1 MKSKDDV
8 IDEIVF
14 QKNKLT
20 ENLGQDEKKEIDI
33 YLDQLL
39 KELEPALNI
48 FKKLSS
54 NKEAKKN
61 ISDAF
66 KSEIEEQ
73 KWLEKLSKTFYDQAS
88 IQYQKKIQKE

>member
-14 QKNKLT
+14 QKNKLL
-20 ENLGQDEKKEIDI
+20 ENLNPDERKEIDI

-39 KELEPALNI
+39 KELAPALNI
-48 FKKLSS
+48 FDKMSS
-54 NKEAKKN
+54 NKEVRKN
-61 ISDAF
+61 ISNAF

-73 KWLEKLSKTFYDQAS
+73 KWLEKLSKTFYDQAGM
-88 IQYQKKIQKE
+88 QDPTKTQKE

>member
-14 QKNKLT
+14 QKNKLL
-20 ENLGQDEKKEIDI
+20 ENLNPDERKEIDI

-39 KELEPALNI
+39 KELAPALNI
-48 FKKLSS
+48 FDKMSS
-54 NKEAKKN
+54 NREVRKN
-61 ISDAF
+61 ISNAF

-73 KWLEKLSKTFYDQAS
+73 KWLEKLSKTFYDQAGM
-88 IQYQKKIQKE
+88 QDPTKTQKE